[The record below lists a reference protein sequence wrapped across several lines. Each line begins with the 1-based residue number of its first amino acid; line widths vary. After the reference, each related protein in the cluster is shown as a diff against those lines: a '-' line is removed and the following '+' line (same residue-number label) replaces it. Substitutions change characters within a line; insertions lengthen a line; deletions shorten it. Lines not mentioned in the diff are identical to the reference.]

1 MAQAERE
8 YAVGR
13 PYVVTTVAKVFGR
26 RVESRYKDT
35 TYVYEYGQIM
45 VRVPNEFIGRRVKV
59 TMIIEP
65 VE

>member
-1 MAQAERE
+1 MPEAGGWV
-8 YAVGR
+8 VGR
-13 PYVVTTVAKVFGR
+13 PYVVSTVAKVYGR

-45 VRVPNEFIGRRVKV
+45 VRVPNELVGKRVKV

-65 VE
+65 VEE